1 MNPEILDRLP
11 TYSGYITVETLR
23 IRLAD
28 GFVVSRDVERHGDAA
43 AVLPYDCARRCA
55 LVSRLFRAPIF
66 DTTGDE
72 NVEEACAGMIYEE
85 TDEAAARREAREELG
100 VSLSA
105 LERVARVWSSPG
117 VSTERQSLFLAAYSA
132 ADRTAEGGGVPGEH
146 EGIAVIER
154 PLVQLARDLD
164 QGRIVDGKL
173 VTLVYALRHRRPE
186 LFKVPSNSA
195 HSVDNCEVVSHAAHP
210 RR

>member
-1 MNPEILDRLP
+1 MRSGPIGHQGLMKPAILERRVAF
-11 TYSGYITVETLR
+11 SGYLTVETLR

-28 GFVVSRDVERHGDAA
+28 GFLVSRDVERHGDAA

-55 LVSRLFRAPIF
+55 LVGRLFRAPVF
-66 DTTGDE
+66 DTTGEDT
-72 NVEEACAGMIYEE
+72 VEEACAGVIDHE
-85 TDEAAARREAREELG
+85 TDEAAARREAGEELG

-132 ADRTAEGGGVPGEH
+132 TDRTAEGGGALGEH

-154 PLVQLARDLD
+154 PLIRLARDLD
-164 QGRIVDGKL
+164 QGRMVDGKL

-186 LFKVPSNSA
+186 LFDDSPQSS
-195 HSVDNCEVVSHAAHP
+195 C
-210 RR
+210 

>member
-1 MNPEILDRLP
+1 MKPEILDRRVA
-11 TYSGYITVETLR
+11 YSGYFTVETLR

-55 LVSRLFRAPIF
+55 LVGRLFRAPVF
-66 DTTGDE
+66 DTTGEDS
-72 NVEEACAGMIYEE
+72 VEEACAGMIDHE
-85 TDEAAARREAREELG
+85 TDEAAAGREAGEELG
-100 VSLSA
+100 VSLNA

-132 ADRTAEGGGVPGEH
+132 VDRTAEGGGVPGEH

-154 PLVQLARDLD
+154 PLIHLARDLD

-173 VTLVYALRHRRPE
+173 VTLVYALRYRRPD
-186 LFKVPSNSA
+186 LFMALEPALRHNLGSC
-195 HSVDNCEVVSHAAHP
+195 D
-210 RR
+210 